1 MELLKGIKIIDLTR
15 FVAGPHCALVLSDL
29 GAEVI
34 KIEKP
39 NNGDDLRIIG
49 PKIDNIS
56 LWAAVL
62 NRGKK
67 SLSLNLKSKEG
78 RLILLKLLTTADVI
92 LENFRPGVM
101 EKLKLDWQT
110 VRRINK
116 KIIMARISGYGQNDS
131 ATSRQAFD
139 ATVQAETGYMHISGH
154 DKKPTMIGTVFL
166 DYTTGLNTAIGILA
180 ALHSRNKSG
189 KGSLIETSLVS
200 SALSL
205 SMGAVPDFFLN
216 NKNFGKVGNSDRF
229 SSPSN
234 TYKAKDGYIHI
245 MAGSDDRF
253 KGLVNAMNKK
263 NLFANKLFNT
273 PQKRIKNQIKID
285 KIVNDWTKK
294 NPIKLIAKILSK
306 NNVPWGEVKKFSDF
320 LKTKTAKN
328 FFTNGSVK
336 DKNIIVP
343 KCAISVVGKKNNR
356 KSVIPELGQDNYKIL
371 KSLGYSKKNI
381 NGFKKNYIID

>member
-1 MELLKGIKIIDLTR
+1 MELLKGVKIIDLTR

-39 NNGDDLRIIG
+39 NKGDDLRIIG
-49 PKIDNIS
+49 PKINNIS

-78 RLILLKLLTTADVI
+78 RLILLKLLKTADVI

-131 ATSRQAFD
+131 VTSRQAFD

-263 NLFANKLFNT
+263 NLFVNKLFNT
-273 PQKRIKNQIKID
+273 PQKRIKNQKKID
-285 KIVNDWTKK
+285 RIVNDWTKK
-294 NPIKLIAKILSK
+294 
-306 NNVPWGEVKKFSDF
+306 
-320 LKTKTAKN
+320 KT
-328 FFTNGSVK
+328 
-336 DKNIIVP
+336 
-343 KCAISVVGKKNNR
+343 
-356 KSVIPELGQDNYKIL
+356 
-371 KSLGYSKKNI
+371 
-381 NGFKKNYIID
+381 